1 MVDNLKIGAHQKD
14 IKELVEMKVD
24 GGVDSRQ
31 LHLGKKVVLE
41 HTAESIDN
49 GQQTCKFFA
58 WVRDKNC
65 PQQQMTVVC
74 ICH

>member
-49 GQQTCKFFA
+49 GQQICKFFA
-58 WVRDKNC
+58 
-65 PQQQMTVVC
+65 
-74 ICH
+74 